1 MAGMAAGE
9 AYTPLRPG
17 WRGNSDLDVTN
28 NNNQKSLAGGWYT
41 GPGLSKF
48 TYPQVCSNTSSPRVM
63 CIAALQYPF
72 LSCLLRMLLDFLLLQ
87 S

>member
-17 WRGNSDLDVTN
+17 WRQDSDLDVVN
-28 NNNQKSLAGGWYT
+28 PNNQKSLAGGWYT

-48 TYPQVCSNTSSPRVM
+48 TYPQVCTSPHPTYT
-63 CIAALQYPF
+63 ITQALVF
-72 LSCLLRMLLDFLLLQ
+72 ILF
-87 S
+87 